1 MQNVPRRRHIRRV
14 GSAIALALVGVLLA
28 AGCAGIPRSGEV
40 NAGENVTVD
49 GDIELD
55 FLPSSPQKNAST
67 ETILRGFIEAASSP
81 VGEYAIAREFLAPSF
96 ASRWNPNVA
105 TTIDQG
111 RRQYLSRGED
121 AMDLTIT
128 PIAEVDAQGE
138 YRQAESVASVPLAFS
153 FVQVDGQWRI
163 SAAPNGILLDQVTFN
178 EVFSTHPLYFFDP
191 GFNYMVPDLR
201 WFPRR
206 ESTPTRI
213 VKALLNGPSE
223 WLVGGVVSAFP
234 DGSKLTADAV
244 QVIARDAKVDLGA
257 EAFAAERPTLQRMKL
272 QLRTSL
278 VSVPSIYT
286 VTLSIDH
293 TVQDLPD
300 LTSSSVLTN
309 PRVDTRP
316 LIYRA
321 GVFGFLPATGEELV
335 PVTGISSQLPV
346 FQPMAATLAASQST
360 AAILNADGV
369 FLINRG
375 DNPVLADGRDG
386 LIAPALDNLG
396 YVWSVPAGQP
406 SAMQVFSSEM
416 GAMPVPTQWPEA
428 SEIVSFAIARDGTR
442 VVALLRSGKDT
453 LLVAAA
459 VLRGER
465 NVPIG
470 LGAPLPLRADDGT
483 ALDVTWVDELTV
495 ATLSAGADGTSEVV
509 THQLGGRNTVRGAV
523 ASGVWVSAGNTARD
537 VRVLDAN
544 GHLLTPRGQGWQDRI
559 DGVEFVATQQGL
571 PR

>member
-1 MQNVPRRRHIRRV
+1 MHIAPRRRHIRRL
-14 GSAIALALVGVLLA
+14 GAAIALALVGVLLA

-40 NAGENVTVD
+40 HAGENITVD
-49 GDIELD
+49 GDLELD

-67 ETILRGFIEAASSP
+67 EMILRGFIDAASSP
-81 VGEYAIAREFLAPSF
+81 IGEYAIAREFLAPSF
-96 ASRWNPNVA
+96 ASQWKPNVA

-111 RRQYLSRGED
+111 RRQYLSKGED

-138 YRQAESVASVPLAFS
+138 YRQVESVASVPLTFS

-163 SAAPNGILLDQVTFN
+163 SAAPDGILLDQVTFN

-191 GFNYMVPDLR
+191 GFKYMVPDLR

-257 EAFAAERPTLQRMKL
+257 EAFAAESPTLQRMKL

-278 VSVPSIYT
+278 VSVPSIYS
-286 VTLSIDH
+286 VTLSIDQ
-293 TVQDLPD
+293 TVQDIPD
-300 LTSSSVLTN
+300 LTSSTVLTN

-316 LIYRA
+316 LIFRN

-335 PVTGISSQLPV
+335 PVTGISSQLAVLQPV
-346 FQPMAATLAASQST
+346 ATTLSASQMT
-360 AAILNADGV
+360 AAVLTGDGV
-369 FLINRG
+369 YLVNRG
-375 DNPVLADGRDG
+375 DSPILADGRAG

-396 YVWSVPAGQP
+396 YLWSVPAGQP
-406 SAMQVFSSEM
+406 SELQAFSSES
-416 GAMPVPTQWPEA
+416 GAMPVSTLWPEA
-428 SEIVSFAIARDGTR
+428 SEIVSFAISRDGTR

-459 VLRGER
+459 VLRGE
-465 NVPIG
+465 NNAPIG
-470 LGAPLPLRADDGT
+470 LGAPLPLRADEGT

-495 ATLSAGADGTSEVV
+495 ATLSAQGDGTSEVM
-509 THQLGGRNTVRGAV
+509 THQLGGRNVLRGAV
-523 ASGVWVSAGNTARD
+523 ADGLWVSAGNTSRD
-537 VRVLDAN
+537 LRVLDAN
-544 GHLLTPRGQGWQDRI
+544 GHLLTPRGQGWQERVDAV
-559 DGVEFVATQQGL
+559 DFVATQQGL